1 MHRRIP
7 GDDPPRWDEY
17 SRLLEPG
24 AQTGPLQGHTR
35 VRIRPL
41 PQRPRRQWHM
51 SRQDMIIHV
60 GALLAAVALLLAIFW
75 PHR

>member
-7 GDDPPRWDEY
+7 GDDPSRWDEF
-17 SRLLEPG
+17 SQLLEPG
-24 AQTGPLQGHTR
+24 AQTGPLQGHAR

-41 PQRPRRQWHM
+41 PQRRRRPRHV
-51 SRQDMIIHV
+51 SRQDLIIHAC
-60 GALLAAVALLLAIFW
+60 ALLAAVAVLLAIFW